1 MAFADELERQ
11 LTRDEG
17 VRRVLYADSR
27 GVPTI
32 GIGHNLR
39 DRPLSDR
46 AIRTILEDDVAETEA
61 ELVARLPWVAALSEP
76 RRGAF
81 LNLAFNLGV
90 GGLLGFV
97 RMLGAAQAGRW
108 DDASRELLTSA
119 YADQVGPRA
128 SRLAQQLAENR
139 WV

>member
-1 MAFADELERQ
+1 MAFADDLERQ
-11 LTRDEG
+11 LARDEG
-17 VRRVLYADSR
+17 VRRTVYADSR

-46 AIRTILEDDVAETEA
+46 AIRTIFEDDVAETEA
-61 ELVARLPWVAALSEP
+61 ELVARLPWVADLSEP

-90 GGLLGFV
+90 GGLLGFQ
-97 RMLGAAQAGRW
+97 RTLAAAQAGRW
-108 DDASRELLTSA
+108 DDAARELLDST
-119 YADQVGPRA
+119 YARQVGTRA
-128 SRLAQQLAENR
+128 DRLAEQLREDR

>member
-17 VRRVLYADSR
+17 VRRVVYADR
-27 GVPTI
+27 GGVPTI

-39 DRPLSDR
+39 ARPLSDR
-46 AIRTILEDDVAETEA
+46 AIRAIFEDDVAATA
-61 ELVARLPWVAALSEP
+61 GELFARLPWVAALSEP

-90 GGLLGFV
+90 GGLLGFPRLLV
-97 RMLGAAQAGRW
+97 AAQGGRW
-108 DDASRELLTSA
+108 DDAARELLDSA
-119 YADQVGPRA
+119 YARQVGERA
-128 SRLAQQLAENR
+128 VRLAQQLAEDR